1 MKLEQKFRH
10 EYKHSITPADMV
22 TLRMRLSAVMQH
34 DSFTVGG
41 KYFIRSLYFDNI
53 FDKALLE
60 KLNGVNQREKFRIR
74 YYNGDTSFIRLE
86 KKAKFGGLSSKL
98 SVPLTY
104 GQADLLAR
112 GIPVR
117 DSKNELI
124 NELAFKMD
132 TQLLKPKTIVDY
144 TREAFVYPAGN
155 VRVTLDCNIRT
166 GMDPTELLDPNCVT
180 VPTGEDIILEVKWD
194 EYLPSAI
201 EQAVQ
206 LGSRQNSSFSKYAA
220 CRIYG

>member
-1 MKLEQKFRH
+1 MEQKFRH

-53 FDKALLE
+53 FDKALFE

-86 KKAKFGGLSSKL
+86 KKAKFGGLSSKR
-98 SVPLTY
+98 SAQLTY

-117 DSKNELI
+117 SSKNELI
-124 NELAFKMD
+124 DELAFKMD

-155 VRVTLDCNIRT
+155 VRITLDYNIRT

-206 LGSRQNSSFSKYAA
+206 LGSRQTSSFSKYAA

>member
-1 MKLEQKFRH
+1 MEQKFRH

-53 FDKALLE
+53 FDKALFE

-98 SVPLTY
+98 SAQLTY

-117 DSKNELI
+117 SCKNELI
-124 NELAFKMD
+124 DELAFKMD

-155 VRVTLDCNIRT
+155 VRITLDYNIRT

-180 VPTGEDIILEVKWD
+180 VPTGEDIILEIKWD

-206 LGSRQNSSFSKYAA
+206 LGSRQTSSFSKYAA